1 MEVKSEVGQPY
12 RALQSMVKYTPQ
24 PASRMSLI
32 DKPLYRSYFSRRY
45 YLMISLACHKIG
57 DFLSSSC
64 RNMIWQEAMIY
75 GYFDR

>member
-1 MEVKSEVGQPY
+1 
-12 RALQSMVKYTPQ
+12 
-24 PASRMSLI
+24 
-32 DKPLYRSYFSRRY
+32 
-45 YLMISLACHKIG
+45 MISLACHKIG